1 MDPQTL
7 ASRAMLVTLSIS
19 KWDGRRFD
27 RAASDALTAEAG
39 AEAGTA
45 RVNKLLV
52 PKETLAPVQQ
62 AADALRA
69 EHYRLTLPWSD
80 EGARILAAA
89 GFWRYRDAI
98 ATKTAAFH
106 VAVDDFLDAYDA
118 IRTRAPA
125 QLGSLYR
132 AADYP
137 EPWELRDKFR
147 AVWHPSPLPS
157 GADFRVDLGDDQ
169 RDAIAAE
176 IEARTRATA
185 QAAIGDAWER
195 ARRTL
200 EHLAK
205 RLDALREHA
214 AGDADG
220 KAPRL
225 YESTLQNVIDLAD
238 LLPSLNISGDPELDR
253 VAAEMRARFSTY
265 TTDALKTSE
274 TARSAAVRDVNDILA
289 AFGGA
294 PINIAA
300 E

>member
-1 MDPQTL
+1 MDLSQ
-7 ASRAMLVTLSIS
+7 RAMLVTLSIS

-27 RAASDALTAEAG
+27 RAASDALTAQAG
-39 AEAGTA
+39 AETGAA

-80 EGARILAAA
+80 DGARILAAP
-89 GFWRYRDAI
+89 GFWRYRDAV
-98 ATKTAAFH
+98 AVKTAAFNL
-106 VAVDDFLDAYDA
+106 AVDRFLDAYQDV
-118 IRTRAPA
+118 RRDAPA
-125 QLGSLYR
+125 QLGALYR
-132 AADYP
+132 DDDYP
-137 EPWELRDKFR
+137 EAWQLREKFR
-147 AVWHPSPLPS
+147 ASWHPTPLPS
-157 GADFRVDLGDDQ
+157 GADFRVELGDDQ
-169 RDAIAAE
+169 RAALAAE
-176 IEARTRATA
+176 IETRTRATA
-185 QAAIGDAWER
+185 QAAIGDAWAR

-200 EHLAK
+200 EHLAS

-214 AGDADG
+214 AADADG

-225 YESTLQNVIDLAD
+225 YESTLQNVVDLAD
-238 LLPSLNISGDPELDR
+238 LLPCLNISGDPELDR
-253 VAAEMRARFSTY
+253 VAAEMRARFSSY

-289 AFGGA
+289 AFGGGS
-294 PINIAA
+294 PLFIAA